1 MNKGVWLWAVWCC
14 VAACAWPQETATR
27 QPQEP
32 TPAYQETA
40 PPPVDTTTAKEVPQ
54 YFKAHQKAWDESPG
68 GSTDAASATP
78 AKTGEKGWNTYIP
91 RTIMGLCLVCGMI
104 LLGGVLFRKYG
115 RNTPLLAGQR
125 LGVVL
130 GKVHLTPKAS
140 LHYVKSG
147 GRVLVVGLTQ
157 NQLSPIAEFD
167 ADAFESTLDAEAVS
181 PGKAANTAVSFLDQ
195 LRTQVKKESG
205 ISGPG
210 DEDLTELRGELQR
223 LQRYLQ
229 ESARESNER

>member
-1 MNKGVWLWAVWCC
+1 MNKGVRLWVVWCC
-14 VAACAWPQETATR
+14 GAVGAWPQEPATR
-27 QPQEP
+27 QPQEA
-32 TPAYQETA
+32 PAYQETA
-40 PPPVDTTTAKEVPQ
+40 APHVDTATAKEVPE
-54 YFKAHQKAWDESPG
+54 YFKAHQQAWDEAPG
-68 GSTDAASATP
+68 GSTAAPSATP
-78 AKTGEKGWNTYIP
+78 AKTSEKGWNTYIP
-91 RTIMGLCLVCGMI
+91 RTLMGLCMVCGMI

-147 GRVLVVGLTQ
+147 GKVIVVGLTQ
-157 NQLSPIAEFD
+157 NQLSPVAEFD
-167 ADAFESTLDAEAVS
+167 AEAFESALEAEAVS

-195 LRTQVKKESG
+195 LRTQVRNETG
-205 ISGPG
+205 ISARG
-210 DEDLTELRGELQR
+210 DEDLTELRGDLQR